1 MSYYKC
7 KGISRK
13 GNKIE
18 VNIASSN
25 CFPITYYKSEYT
37 QRENQETLFW
47 LYVDIEQG
55 NIHLNSSLYNYNYA
69 MENWESILNEWKKEQ
84 K

>member
-1 MSYYKC
+1 MSYLKC

-18 VNIASSN
+18 VNVASSN
-25 CFPITYYKSEYT
+25 CFPITYSKSEYT

-55 NIHLNSSLYNYNYA
+55 NIH
-69 MENWESILNEWKKEQ
+69 
-84 K
+84 

>member
-18 VNIASSN
+18 VNVASSN
-25 CFPITYYKSEYT
+25 CFPITYYKSEYK
-37 QRENQETLFW
+37 QRVCNCKSFQNEKFE
-47 LYVDIEQG
+47 
-55 NIHLNSSLYNYNYA
+55 IHFASDD
-69 MENWESILNEWKKEQ
+69 K
-84 K
+84 